1 VAGGFT
7 GGFLMTGNLSD
18 AFDAGLS
25 GLKSGAIT
33 GTVIGAGY
41 GYYEA
46 NKAGLDPWT
55 GKPIKS
61 VVIGRAQKEWV
72 NPIAK
77 DLESETIS
85 PAWDEEFGDR
95 KISYREGADFNKNWI
110 EGQMKDGVHIIDAG
124 RPPTSIDKKG
134 DFQGF
139 SLNYDGVEHGAIL
152 KNPYDR
158 YYRVRKIRIKVL
170 PNGKSYYYYKTNL
183 R

>member
-1 VAGGFT
+1 
-7 GGFLMTGNLSD
+7 MTGNLSD
-18 AFDAGLS
+18 AFDAGMK
-25 GLKSGAIT
+25 GLQSEAIT

-61 VVIGRAQKEWV
+61 TVIGRAQEEWV
-72 NPIAK
+72 NPTAK
-77 DLESETIS
+77 DLKSETIS
-85 PAWDEEFGDR
+85 PAWDEEFGGR
-95 KISYREGADFNKNWI
+95 ITSKRVGADFNKNWI
-110 EGQMKDGVHIIDAG
+110 EGQMNDGVHIFDAG
-124 RPPTSIDKKG
+124 RPPLSLKLDSK
-134 DFQGF
+134 FQGL

-152 KNPYDR
+152 KNSYDR
-158 YYRVRKIRIKVL
+158 YYRVRQIRIKVL